1 MHISITSNKNTRVV
15 FDIIDTQ
22 EPTKISISVIISM
35 AYLQNCSISIANAL
49 EILQWGVRFNVFVEV
64 WCTVN
69 SLI

>member
-1 MHISITSNKNTRVV
+1 MDSSYPEAMHISITSNKNTRVV

-49 EILQWGVRFNVFVEV
+49 EILQYRTKPSMFVSE
-64 WCTVN
+64 
-69 SLI
+69 